1 MKNLYLLMIFF
12 LLISCTNNAGVYWC
26 GDHACISKK
35 EREAYFEKTM
45 IVEIRDLKKENSK
58 KKSVIENITQRAKN
72 EEKRRIKEEKEL
84 AKQAKLEEKRRIK
97 EEKELAKQA
106 KLEEKRRIKEEE
118 ELEKQINLEEKKRTK
133 EGKKLLKQT
142 KMNKKINNRQKDV
155 SDSINF
161 ENSPVVLN
169 EFDKILK
176 KIIRKNTL
184 RPYPDVNDIPN

>member
-1 MKNLYLLMIFF
+1 M
-12 LLISCTNNAGVYWC
+12 
-26 GDHACISKK
+26 
-35 EREAYFEKTM
+35 
-45 IVEIRDLKKENSK
+45 
-58 KKSVIENITQRAKN
+58 
-72 EEKRRIKEEKEL
+72 
-84 AKQAKLEEKRRIK
+84 
-97 EEKELAKQA
+97 
-106 KLEEKRRIKEEE
+106 
-118 ELEKQINLEEKKRTK
+118 EEKKRTK